1 MIDIGTAQLGTW
13 IAALWW
19 PFLRA
24 LSLLAAVPVFSSPDV
39 PKRLQIGL
47 AVFLAIVI
55 QPLLPDVTPVAL
67 DSWAVFLV
75 LSLQQ
80 LLVGIILGFA
90 VRIAFAA
97 VNFAGAVIGLEMGL
111 GFATLY
117 DPQNGV
123 EVPALSSFLVLFGTL
138 IFLAMNGHLILIAA
152 FAKSFGVAP
161 VGLAWHYGPDTW
173 HALARW
179 GGQLFLLGLAMALPV
194 LTILVVANIALGVL
208 AKIAPQLN
216 IFVVGFPVL
225 LLLGLAGLYLAAP
238 LMGQAMLSALQG
250 GLRVTGLLVGPR

>member
-1 MIDIGTAQLGTW
+1 MIDIGSVRLGVW

-24 LSLLAAVPVFSSPDV
+24 LSLLSTAPVFSSPDV
-39 PKRLQIGL
+39 PKRLRIGL
-47 AVFLAIVI
+47 AIFLAVVI
-55 QPLLPDVTPVAL
+55 QPLLPNMAASARN
-67 DSWAVFLV
+67 SWALFLM

-80 LLVGIILGFA
+80 VLVGVILGFA

-111 GFATLY
+111 GFATLF

-123 EVPALSSFLVLFGTL
+123 KVPTLSSFLALFGVL
-138 IFLAMNGHLILIAA
+138 IFLAMNGHLILIVA

-161 VGLAWHYGPDTW
+161 VGLTWHYGADTW
-173 HALARW
+173 YALVRW

-194 LTILVVANIALGVL
+194 LTLLVAANLALGVL
-208 AKIAPQLN
+208 AKVAPQLN

-250 GLRVTGLLVGPR
+250 GLRVTGLLVGAR